1 MKESSSLKSSSTFA
15 ASNNNR
21 TIFEK
26 TKTFRHCRARSFFLQ
41 ARLCYHAWVKN
52 SASAHKLVVFGEFFL
67 DFVFYDLANMPRFG
81 EEVKT
86 TRFAIFPGGGLATTS
101 LVAAGLGTPTSAIT
115 RVGREV
121 LESPAWKEIQRKGVS
136 LVGCEIDAQLPTAM
150 TVCLAFGG
158 DRMMITH
165 DIINRGLERL
175 FRRPQIQKSIKQA
188 RHLHLACAL
197 WPPRMWK
204 PVLARLRQQHL
215 PLSADI
221 GWNTEVLKSPQL
233 PSLLKGMEFTFP
245 NELEAKAMTGEK
257 TLEAAA
263 RKLAGWVRVPVVKL
277 GKDGS
282 LAVNDG
288 QILRVRPLK
297 VTTVDAT
304 GSGDAFNGGFLHGYL
319 KGWSL
324 EDCMRAGNVCGAL
337 AATRAGGSSAVP
349 SRTKLKMLMNKL
361 R

>member
-1 MKESSSLKSSSTFA
+1 MHGVKKSTSS
-15 ASNNNR
+15 R
-21 TIFEK
+21 
-26 TKTFRHCRARSFFLQ
+26 
-41 ARLCYHAWVKN
+41 
-52 SASAHKLVVFGEFFL
+52 AHKLVVLGEFFL
-67 DFVFYDLANMPRFG
+67 DLVFYDLPSVPRLG

-101 LVAAGLGTPTSAIT
+101 LVAAGLGAPTSAIA
-115 RVGREV
+115 RIGRDA
-121 LESPAWKEIQRKGVS
+121 LANPAWQEMKRKGVS
-136 LVGCEIDAQLPTAM
+136 VVGCEIDPKLPTAM
-150 TVCLAFGG
+150 TVCAPFGG

-165 DIINRGLERL
+165 DVINRGLERL
-175 FRRPQIQKSIKQA
+175 VRRPQMQKKIKEA

-204 PVLARLRQQHL
+204 PALAWLRQQDL
-215 PLSADI
+215 TLSADI
-221 GWNTEVLKSPQL
+221 GWNTEVLQSPQL
-233 PSLLKGMEFTFP
+233 PSLLQGMEFTFP

-257 TLEAAA
+257 TPEAAA
-263 RKLAGWVRVPVVKL
+263 RRLAAWVRVPVVKL
-277 GKDGS
+277 GQDGS
-282 LAVNDG
+282 LAVKDG
-288 QILRVRPLK
+288 RILRVRPLK
-297 VTTVDAT
+297 VRTVDAT

-319 KGWSL
+319 EGWSL